1 MKHRD
6 LLSVFD
12 DYIVTFGFTKEFGLS
27 FYETPLT
34 FMSDLVILGIIHVLT
49 ETTDLSLKTK

>member
-12 DYIVTFGFTKEFGLS
+12 DYIVTTGFTKEFGQS

-34 FMSDLVILGIIHVLT
+34 LMGDLVILGIIYVLI
-49 ETTDLSLKTK
+49 ETTNQSVKK